1 MTPPMGWNSWDCY
14 GTTVTEDEVLANA
27 TFMAE
32 HLLPFGWDTVVV
44 DIQWYEPAARAGGYN
59 DGAELELDGVG
70 RQLPAANRFPSA
82 AGGAGFKPLADSI
95 HSLGLKFGLH
105 VMRGI
110 PRQAVR
116 DRLPVEGTAYT
127 ADDVADTSSVC
138 EWNADNFGLNH
149 RHPGAQAYYDSQ
161 LRQFAEWGVDFVKA
175 DDMLGPYFAA
185 EIEAYRQA
193 IARSGRGMVLSLS
206 PGRALSLSRLEHL
219 RGNAQMWRVSDD
231 LWDVWED
238 VEAQFGR
245 MARWAPHQRPGAW
258 ADADMLPVGR
268 IALRAERGTERL
280 SRLTLD
286 EQRTMLTLWCISR
299 SPLMLGCD
307 LPSSPPETLDLL
319 TNPELLEVHNASVN
333 NRELLRDG
341 HLVVWAAESTTP
353 DQRFVAVFNTG
364 EGEAVREI
372 PLADLAF
379 PDDDGLSG
387 RSPWSGR
394 EAWSGSAALLSGPL
408 GGLALQ
414 VRIPSHGVEFYRFTR
429 TASPGALT
437 P

>member
-27 TFMAE
+27 AFMAE

-59 DGAELELDGVG
+59 DGAELELDGFG

-82 AGGAGFKPLADSI
+82 AGGAGFKPLVDRI

-116 DRLPVEGTAYT
+116 DRLPVERTAYT

-149 RHPGAQAYYDSQ
+149 QHPGAQAYYDSQ
-161 LRQFAEWGVDFVKA
+161 LRQFADWGVDFVKA
-175 DDMLGPYFAA
+175 DDMLGPYFSV

-219 RGNAQMWRVSDD
+219 RSNAEMWRVSDD
-231 LWDVWED
+231 LWDIWDD
-238 VEAQFGR
+238 VEAQFAR

-268 IALRAERGTERL
+268 IALRAERGTARL

-307 LPSSPPETLDLL
+307 LPSSPPETLHLL
-319 TNPELLEVHNASVN
+319 TNRDLLEAHGASTN
-333 NRELLRDG
+333 NRELLREGD
-341 HLVVWAAESTTP
+341 LVLWAAESTASE
-353 DQRFVAVFNTG
+353 DRFVAVFNTG
-364 EGEAVREI
+364 AGELVREI
-372 PLADLAF
+372 PLADL
-379 PDDDGLSG
+379 GLN
-387 RSPWSGR
+387 SPSHRAPVPLSAR
-394 EAWSGSAALLSGPL
+394 EAWTGRDAVIRAPMGRP
-408 GGLALQ
+408 ALQ
-414 VRIPSHGVEFYRFTR
+414 VRIPSHGAGFFRFTR
-429 TASPGALT
+429 TPACPK
-437 P
+437 